1 MSMAAQPVPE
11 MKRDILELIRKTQ
24 IRAGWFGGKFATFPK
39 YNFSA
44 SLQATNLIGSSQ
56 LLGHSVQ
63 KKKTDYVA
71 VISQSLGGMR
81 GNSLSSQLVPI
92 TLVTIEMM
100 TAFRAGAGGNGR
112 GRFPYQVQRVT
123 GLFTSFSQIARSI
136 PAGEIERFDDYPRE
150 GRALQRTPDT
160 SSLCIGRVEVDAKLT
175 YLNIWRAYS
184 GLACKSKLSDLLSAG
199 IPGTRLS
206 WRSKIGITDVK
217 TDIAYTVQL
226 KESLHQAVMSSSGTL
241 TCTNGLGDRAIKRS
255 GMCLNHRPD
264 SLYKFEKSVL
274 SNEVPG
280 KETTR
285 YDCGAGV
292 RPCESIPLNIPS
304 GEEWDFEHP

>member
-1 MSMAAQPVPE
+1 MAAQPVPE

-100 TAFRAGAGGNGR
+100 SD
-112 GRFPYQVQRVT
+112 PQRHFAQEQEETVEV
-123 GLFTSFSQIARSI
+123 ARSL
-136 PAGEIERFDDYPRE
+136 P
-150 GRALQRTPDT
+150 L
-160 SSLCIGRVEVDAKLT
+160 
-175 YLNIWRAYS
+175 
-184 GLACKSKLSDLLSAG
+184 
-199 IPGTRLS
+199 
-206 WRSKIGITDVK
+206 
-217 TDIAYTVQL
+217 
-226 KESLHQAVMSSSGTL
+226 SSS
-241 TCTNGLGDRAIKRS
+241 
-255 GMCLNHRPD
+255 
-264 SLYKFEKSVL
+264 
-274 SNEVPG
+274 
-280 KETTR
+280 TR
-285 YDCGAGV
+285 DW
-292 RPCESIPLNIPS
+292 PLHELQPNRKKYS
-304 GEEWDFEHP
+304 R